1 MPDTPH
7 TAALHADGPLAEL
20 PDVAPPLR
28 PATTFDRV
36 GGGDTYRRA
45 GHETVRRLEAVLG
58 SLEGGHAVVYPSGM
72 GAVDSLLR
80 HVHPRR
86 VALPEERYHGVY
98 DLVHHEAERGRW
110 SVVAPE
116 VLEEGDIW
124 WLETPSNPTCRI
136 TDIAA
141 VAAEARERGVIVAV
155 DATFATPVL
164 QATLALGAHYAM
176 HSTTKFIGG
185 HSDAMGGVIVT
196 ADESTAADLREA
208 RTRHGLVPGAMET
221 WLTLRGVRTLPLRV
235 ARQSASALAVA
246 EHLVGRVAAV
256 HYPGLRSDPGHA
268 VASRQMSAFGGVLAF
283 DVETAEAA
291 AAIVRSF
298 AVFRRAT
305 SLGGV
310 ESLAEHRLDSDPDAG
325 PGIIRLSIGLEEPEV
340 LTADLDRA
348 LAASS

>member
-1 MPDTPH
+1 MTDTPF
-7 TAALHADGPLAEL
+7 TDALHADGPLAEL

-36 GGGDTYRRA
+36 GGDVYRRD

-58 SLEGGHAVVYPSGM
+58 ALEGGHAVVYPSGM
-72 GAVDSLLR
+72 AAVDALLW
-80 HVHPRR
+80 HLQPRR
-86 VALPEERYHGVY
+86 VSLPDERYHGVY
-98 DLVHHEAERGRW
+98 DLVHQEASRGRW
-110 SVVAPE
+110 EVAATGS
-116 VLEEGDIW
+116 LGEGDVW

-141 VAAEARERGVIVAV
+141 VAAEAAERGVIVAV

-164 QATLALGAHYAM
+164 QSTLALGAHYAM

-185 HSDAMGGVIVT
+185 HSDAIGGVLVT
-196 ADESTAADLREA
+196 ADEGTATTLREE
-208 RTRHGLVPGAMET
+208 RSRHGQVPGAMET

-235 ARQSASALAVA
+235 ARQSATALAVA

-256 HYPGLRSDPGHA
+256 HYPGLPTDPGHE
-268 VASRQMSAFGGVLAF
+268 VASRQMRAFGGVLSF
-283 DVETAEAA
+283 DAGSEESARVV
-291 AAIVRSF
+291 VRSF

-310 ESLAEHRLDSDPDAG
+310 ESLAEHRLDSDPHAG

-340 LTADLDRA
+340 LVADLDRA
-348 LAASS
+348 LSAVG